1 MLLLRCVDLCVLLI
15 FIILSR
21 INIFIATPP
30 PIGERSK
37 PIDVTV
43 SVCMSLSTGI
53 SPELHVRSSSN
64 FLRMLAMSVA
74 RSSYGGVAIRFVHPA
89 AGSDIYN
96 CFVHFVYLA
105 YPLFAR
111 GSENWCVVFPE
122 TLIQRQ
128 C

>member
-1 MLLLRCVDLCVLLI
+1 MTRPDPLI
-15 FIILSR
+15 FSVL
-21 INIFIATPP
+21 
-30 PIGERSK
+30 
-37 PIDVTV
+37 VTRPDPTRGWTRPV
-43 SVCMSLSTGI
+43 VNSAGI
-53 SPELHVRSSSN
+53 SPELHVRSSSSY
-64 FLRMLAMSVA
+64 LRMLAMSVA

-111 GSENWCVVFPE
+111 GSENWCVVFLE